1 MVLLCPIGHTAGEDT
16 APFILSSRR
25 GEEHTMPTFFFS
37 VKVTP
42 AAETEFEEV
51 AAPDLFMAVQI
62 LAAWRPGIHI
72 VRLEGVHEGAVGYA

>member
-1 MVLLCPIGHTAGEDT
+1 MPI
-16 APFILSSRR
+16 
-25 GEEHTMPTFFFS
+25 FFFS
-37 VKVTP
+37 VKITP